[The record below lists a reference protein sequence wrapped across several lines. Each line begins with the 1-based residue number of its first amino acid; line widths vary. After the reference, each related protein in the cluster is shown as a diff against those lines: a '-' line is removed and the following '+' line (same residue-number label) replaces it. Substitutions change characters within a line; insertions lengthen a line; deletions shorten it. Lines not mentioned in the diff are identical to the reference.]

1 MLTAARIYVA
11 FPRISQNGIDDST
24 LEIQSLTLSDPTPES
39 FHLEQTAIVGND
51 NAYHPRLD
59 AFNVSLSVDGPE
71 PRPYAYVELPA
82 LHATR
87 KATAYFNQTVQI
99 TDLDAFMNYNSIT
112 LNDEEVKVAVRG
124 RTALH
129 EMRFPT
135 TTVNYN
141 KVVSLKGNLL
151 SCEWNFL
158 LTECPPGLNGFHG
171 FNVTSFEIKLEA
183 EPDGTNM
190 IGTVYIPNPSV
201 MTLSFVGDP
210 LSHLRFFEL
219 AEF

>member
-1 MLTAARIYVA
+1 MLANSARIYVA

-39 FHLEQTAIVGND
+39 FNLEQTAIVGND
-51 NAYHPRLD
+51 NTYHPRLD

-71 PRPYAYVELPA
+71 LKPYAYVELPA
-82 LHATR
+82 IHATT
-87 KATAYFNQTVQI
+87 KATSYFNQTVKI
-99 TDLDAFMNYNSIT
+99 TDLDAFMNYNTIT
-112 LNDEEVKVAVRG
+112 LNNEEVKVAIRG

-141 KVVSLKGNLL
+141 KVVTLKGNLL
-151 SCEWNFL
+151 LGKWKFL
-158 LTECPPGLNGFHG
+158 LTECSLGLNGFNG

-201 MTLSFVGDP
+201 MTLSFVGYP
-210 LSHLRFFEL
+210 PSHLHHL
-219 AEF
+219 